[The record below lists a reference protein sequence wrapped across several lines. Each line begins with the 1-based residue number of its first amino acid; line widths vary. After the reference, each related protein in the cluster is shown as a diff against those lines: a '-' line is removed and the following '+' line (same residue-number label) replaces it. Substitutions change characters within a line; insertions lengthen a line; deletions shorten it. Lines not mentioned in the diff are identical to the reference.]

1 MLDIKEIIAQLSEE
15 EAKEFGNVLIESKA
29 EKTATLFNLLQQD
42 GHSDKKILEVLSI
55 NSTAYYTLRSRLYD
69 KLQDFMVQKI
79 DGPRMD
85 ILEKVN
91 NIDHI
96 IFNYPTT
103 QAFTI
108 LQKFESELKKY
119 DHPEYLL
126 KVYNGLMRLSKGSEQ
141 YFHYSQLY
149 NSNLTFL
156 IDYEKA
162 QQLLGDF
169 IRAMGAHLLSRN
181 PEYIDR
187 LHLIAEQLSELCQQY
202 PDSSRI
208 YILYAIVSSHYQLYV
223 QEEEQEVDLE
233 SIEDIV
239 KKAMD
244 ILKSKKKDHFF
255 GNLMLLFNYLNYR
268 YYSKYGIRKK
278 EEEYYAKV
286 AENLVKF
293 LNSYGFYA
301 IPTRFLGGMLKRAL
315 RKGETGALE
324 LNNRKL
330 QRQYDIG
337 PDDLVNYFNFKMHLA
352 LSSFYRGRY
361 EETHDRLNEIRNN
374 VSLKNYPHADME
386 LRLFLAINYS
396 ITGELEMSNSLLKSI
411 NRKLKSIDYHDYE
424 NLRILRKIIQ
434 SSLRTPSRERV
445 RKALQLADEYE
456 RINAGPYRLLD
467 GLAVNEELIKKMI
480 RF

>member
-15 EAKEFGNVLIESKA
+15 EAKEFGKVLIESKA

-42 GHSDKKILEVLSI
+42 GHSDKKILEILSI

-126 KVYNGLMRLSKGSEQ
+126 KVYNGLMRLSKSSEQ

-223 QEEEQEVDLE
+223 EEDEQEVDLE

-239 KKAMD
+239 KKAMA

-278 EEEYYAKV
+278 EEEYYTKV
-286 AENLVKF
+286 ADDLVKF
-293 LNSYGFYA
+293 LNGYGFYA

-315 RKGETGALE
+315 RNGETGALE
-324 LNNRKL
+324 LSNRKL

-337 PDDLVNYFNFKMHLA
+337 PDDLVNYFNYKMHLA
-352 LSSFYRGRY
+352 LSSFYRGRF
-361 EETHDRLNEIRNN
+361 EETHDQLNEIRNN

-424 NLRILRKIIQ
+424 NLKILRKIIQ

-445 RKALQLADEYE
+445 RKALQLADEYKHLN
-456 RINAGPYRLLD
+456 RGPYRLLD
-467 GLAVNEELIKKMI
+467 GLDVNEELIKKMI